1 MSNDY
6 YNWSSGALVK
16 YTLARTAALANQFAG
31 ITAGFNKLPDAD
43 ILRENRHLYIVAGGT
58 ANALTGTMPH
68 TALSAYVA
76 GLTVNVKIAVNN
88 TGPVTLNIDGLGVKQ
103 VLNVGGGALGANDL
117 VADAVVSMKYNGTA
131 FTVDSTASAAS
142 VASATAVAAAAAA
155 SSSASAAAASAV
167 TAAASAAS
175 VGFTLSSASILTNKT
190 INLTS
195 NTLVA
200 TLAQIN
206 AAVSDADLVSLAG
219 SETLTNKTINLT
231 SNTLVATLA
240 QINAAV
246 SDADLV
252 SLAGSETLT
261 NKTFGNQTVF
271 THPASSTTGAVII
284 RDAAGDPGGGYL
296 QWTNNARSTQYGYI
310 RGVNGSFHF
319 SGNIQ
324 PVTDNAA
331 SCGLVGS
338 RWATVYAATG
348 TINTSDERLKVWR
361 GKLSPAELA
370 AARRIAS
377 EIGAYQWRDAIEK
390 KLADGT
396 EARFH
401 IGVRAQRVFSIMDEY
416 WLDWRRYGWCCFDK
430 WDAEYEADGET
441 LIRPAGEMYAIRPD
455 ELSFFLIA
463 AQEQRLL
470 ALEATASRS

>member
-31 ITAGFNKLPDAD
+31 ITAGFNKLPDAAV
-43 ILRENRHLYIVAGGT
+43 LRENRHLYIVAGGT

-167 TAAASAAS
+167 SAAASAAS
-175 VGFTLSSASILTNKT
+175 VDFTLSSASILTNKT

-219 SETLTNKTINLT
+219 SETLTNKVINLT
-231 SNTLVATLA
+231 SNTLVATLEEV
-240 QINAAV
+240 NAAV

-261 NKTFGNQTVF
+261 NKSINLASNKLTGTLAQFSTALSDDDFVGRTSTQTL
-271 THPASSTTGAVII
+271 TNKRLEPRIGTTASSATPTPSANTDDQYNVTAL
-284 RDAAGDPGGGYL
+284 AAGATFAAPSGTPTDGQKLTLRIKDNGTARTL
-296 QWTNNARSTQYGYI
+296 AFNAIYRAIGVTLPTTTVISKTIYI
-310 RGVNGSFHF
+310 GC
-319 SGNIQ
+319 IY
-324 PVTDNAA
+324 NAA
-331 SCGLVGS
+331 D
-338 RWATVYAATG
+338 T
-348 TINTSDERLKVWR
+348 
-361 GKLSPAELA
+361 
-370 AARRIAS
+370 
-377 EIGAYQWRDAIEK
+377 
-390 KLADGT
+390 
-396 EARFH
+396 
-401 IGVRAQRVFSIMDEY
+401 
-416 WLDWRRYGWCCFDK
+416 K
-430 WDAEYEADGET
+430 WDVV
-441 LIRPAGEMYAIRPD
+441 
-455 ELSFFLIA
+455 SV
-463 AQEQRLL
+463 AQE
-470 ALEATASRS
+470 A

>member
-43 ILRENRHLYIVAGGT
+43 ILRENRHIYIVAGGT

-219 SETLTNKTINLT
+219 SETLTNKSINLA
-231 SNTLVATLA
+231 SNTLTGTLA
-240 QINAAV
+240 QFSTAL
-246 SDADLV
+246 SDDDFV
-252 SLAGSETLT
+252 GRTSTQTLT
-261 NKTFGNQTVF
+261 NKRLTPRIGT
-271 THPASSTTGAVII
+271 TASSATPTPDADAHDQYNVTAL
-284 RDAAGDPGGGYL
+284 AAGATFAAPSGTPTDSQKLTLRIKDNGTARTL
-296 QWTNNARSTQYGYI
+296 AFNAIYRAIGVTLPTTTVISKTIYI
-310 RGVNGSFHF
+310 GC
-319 SGNIQ
+319 IY
-324 PVTDNAA
+324 NAA
-331 SCGLVGS
+331 D
-338 RWATVYAATG
+338 T
-348 TINTSDERLKVWR
+348 
-361 GKLSPAELA
+361 
-370 AARRIAS
+370 
-377 EIGAYQWRDAIEK
+377 
-390 KLADGT
+390 
-396 EARFH
+396 
-401 IGVRAQRVFSIMDEY
+401 
-416 WLDWRRYGWCCFDK
+416 K
-430 WDAEYEADGET
+430 WDVV
-441 LIRPAGEMYAIRPD
+441 
-455 ELSFFLIA
+455 SV
-463 AQEQRLL
+463 AQE
-470 ALEATASRS
+470 A

>member
-68 TALSAYVA
+68 TALSVYVA

-219 SETLTNKTINLT
+219 SETLTNKT
-231 SNTLVATLA
+231 
-240 QINAAV
+240 
-246 SDADLV
+246 
-252 SLAGSETLT
+252 
-261 NKTFGNQTVF
+261 FGNQTVF

-310 RGVNGSFHF
+310 RGVNGSLQF

>member
-31 ITAGFNKLPDAD
+31 ITAGFNKLPDAAV
-43 ILRENRHLYIVAGGT
+43 LRENRHLYIVAGGT

-142 VASATAVAAAAAA
+142 VASATAVAAAAAS

-167 TAAASAAS
+167 SAAASAAS
-175 VGFTLSSASILTNKT
+175 VGFTLSSASVFTNKT
-190 INLTS
+190 M
-195 NTLVA
+195 
-200 TLAQIN
+200 
-206 AAVSDADLVSLAG
+206 
-219 SETLTNKTINLT
+219 NLT

-310 RGVNGSFHF
+310 RGVNGSFQF

>member
-43 ILRENRHLYIVAGGT
+43 ILRENRHIYIVAGGT

-219 SETLTNKTINLT
+219 SETLTNKT
-231 SNTLVATLA
+231 
-240 QINAAV
+240 
-246 SDADLV
+246 
-252 SLAGSETLT
+252 
-261 NKTFGNQTVF
+261 FGNQTVF

-310 RGVNGSFHF
+310 RGVNGSFQF